1 MNLLFNLVAVQPI
14 HSAKFHGGGSYGEVI
29 FWALVDRLYGR
40 SQLPS
45 AVFRTFTDWE
55 NEMNMADDAEA
66 AAADDAEASAVA
78 GDAETTDMADSKSDL
93 SQNRKDVRLFC
104 VYDSHKYLSPDIL
117 AACKNCGIPLFDFAK
132 KTPQQIIDENAIDT
146 FYTPLYSL
154 ESKWQIQV
162 KRFVFTWHG
171 VRALEMQ
178 YSWQGL
184 GFAKKLAQK
193 LEALVRYRKIWK
205 KLYYAPKYREL
216 AARIADGRAECITV
230 SEHSCASIKSFFPEL
245 LDKEIPVFY
254 SPMIDYEPEGFL
266 PPGVNA
272 KNFFLLTSGAR
283 WEKNNLRAVKAFD
296 ELVTMMQ
303 STKHKFNMKL
313 VITGATNVKA
323 YRKHIRNKDAFV
335 FLGYVESK
343 ELEFLHKNAYAFV
356 FPSLNEGFGYP
367 PVQSMRY
374 GVPVAASGSTSV
386 PEVCENAVL
395 YFDPY
400 SVSEIKNRMIQLF
413 DSDIYMKHMARGIV
427 RYAEVRKRQQED
439 LEKTVAFVLG
449 E

>member
-29 FWALVDRLYGR
+29 FWALVKRGAKF
-40 SQLPS
+40 SC
-45 AVFRTFTDWE
+45 A
-55 NEMNMADDAEA
+55 
-66 AAADDAEASAVA
+66 
-78 GDAETTDMADSKSDL
+78 
-93 SQNRKDVRLFC
+93 
-104 VYDSHKYLSPDIL
+104 YDSRKYLSPDII
-117 AACKNCGIPLFDFAK
+117 AACEKCNIPLFDIAQ
-132 KTPQQIIDENAIDT
+132 KTPQQIIDENAIDA

-154 ESKWQIQV
+154 EGKWQIQV

-178 YSWQGL
+178 YSWEGV
-184 GFAKKLAQK
+184 GFAKKFAQK
-193 LEALVRYRKIWK
+193 LEALVRYRDSWK
-205 KLYYAPKYREL
+205 KYFYAPKYRDL

-230 SEHSCASIKSFFPEL
+230 SEHSRASIKSFFPEL
-245 LDKEIPVFY
+245 LDKQIPVFY
-254 SPMIDYEPEGFL
+254 SPMLDYEPEGFL
-266 PPGVNA
+266 PPGV
-272 KNFFLLTSGAR
+272 KSKEYFLLTSGAR

-296 ELVTMMQ
+296 ELVTMMR
-303 STKHKFNMKL
+303 STNHLFDMKL
-313 VITGATNVKA
+313 VITGATNVKV

-343 ELEFLHKNAYAFV
+343 ELEFLHKNAYAFI

-374 GVPVAASGSTSV
+374 GVPVAASGTTSV
-386 PEVCENAVL
+386 PEVCENAAL

-400 SVSEIKNRMIQLF
+400 SVSEIKNRMIQLL
-413 DSDIYMKHMARGIV
+413 DPDIYAMYASRALK
-427 RYAEVRKRQQED
+427 RYAEVHKRQQED
-439 LEKTVAFVLG
+439 LEKAVEFVLG

>member
-1 MNLLFNLVAVQPI
+1 MNLLFKLVAVQPI

-29 FWALVDRLYGR
+29 FWALVKRGAKF
-40 SQLPS
+40 S
-45 AVFRTFTDWE
+45 
-55 NEMNMADDAEA
+55 
-66 AAADDAEASAVA
+66 
-78 GDAETTDMADSKSDL
+78 
-93 SQNRKDVRLFC
+93 C
-104 VYDSHKYLSPDIL
+104 VYDSRKYLSPDIL
-117 AACKNCGIPLFDFAK
+117 EACKRCDIPLFDIAE
-132 KTPQQIIDENAIDT
+132 KTPQQIIDENAIDA

-154 ESKWQIQV
+154 EKKWQIQV

-178 YSWQGL
+178 YSWQGV

-193 LEALVRYRKIWK
+193 LEALVRYRDCWK
-205 KLYYAPKYREL
+205 KYFYAPKYRDL

-230 SEHSCASIKSFFPEL
+230 SEHSRASIKSFFPEL

-254 SPMIDYEPEGFL
+254 SPMLDYEPEGFL
-266 PPGVNA
+266 PPTVKA
-272 KNFFLLTSGAR
+272 KRYFLLTSGAR

-296 ELVTMMQ
+296 ELVSMIR
-303 STKHKFNMKL
+303 SKNREFDMKL
-313 VITGATNVKA
+313 VITGATNVRV
-323 YRKHIRNKDAFV
+323 YRKHVRNKDAFV

-343 ELEFLHKNAYAFV
+343 ELEFLHKNAYAFI

-374 GVPVAASGSTSV
+374 GVPVAASGTTSV

-400 SVSEIKNRMIQLF
+400 SVSEIKNRMIQLL
-413 DSDIYMKHMARGIV
+413 DSSIYAMYASRGLARYG
-427 RYAEVRKRQQED
+427 EVHKRQQED
-439 LEKTVAFVLG
+439 LEKAVEFVLG

>member
-29 FWALVDRLYGR
+29 FWALVKRGAKF
-40 SQLPS
+40 S
-45 AVFRTFTDWE
+45 
-55 NEMNMADDAEA
+55 
-66 AAADDAEASAVA
+66 
-78 GDAETTDMADSKSDL
+78 
-93 SQNRKDVRLFC
+93 C
-104 VYDSHKYLSPDIL
+104 VYDSRKYLSPDIL
-117 AACKNCGIPLFDFAK
+117 EACEKCSIPLFDIAE
-132 KTPQQIIDENAIDT
+132 KTPQQIIDENAIDA

-154 ESKWQIQV
+154 EGKWQIQV

-178 YSWQGL
+178 YSWQGV

-193 LEALVRYRKIWK
+193 LEALVRYRDCWK
-205 KLYYAPKYREL
+205 KYFYAPKYRDL

-230 SEHSCASIKSFFPEL
+230 SEHSRASIKSFFPEL

-254 SPMIDYEPEGFL
+254 SPMLDYEPEGFL
-266 PPGVNA
+266 PPTV
-272 KNFFLLTSGAR
+272 KTKKYFLLTSGAR

-296 ELVTMMQ
+296 ELVTMMR
-303 STKHKFNMKL
+303 STNHLFDMKL

-323 YRKHIRNKDAFV
+323 YRKHIRNRDAFV

-343 ELEFLHKNAYAFV
+343 ELEFLHKNAYAFI

-374 GVPVAASGSTSV
+374 GVPVAASGTTSV
-386 PEVCENAVL
+386 PEVCENAAL

-400 SVSEIKNRMIQLF
+400 SVSEIKNRMIQLL
-413 DSDIYMKHMARGIV
+413 DSNIYAMYASRALK
-427 RYAEVRKRQQED
+427 RYAEVHKRQQED
-439 LEKTVAFVLG
+439 LEKAVSFVLG